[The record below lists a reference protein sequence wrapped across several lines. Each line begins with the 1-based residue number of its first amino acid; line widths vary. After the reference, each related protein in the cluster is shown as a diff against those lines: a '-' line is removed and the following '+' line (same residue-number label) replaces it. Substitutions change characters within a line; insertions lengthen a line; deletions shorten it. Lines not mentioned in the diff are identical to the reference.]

1 MKKFLIIMVSDDN
14 GIISSKRVLGT
25 LCVLALVICLL
36 MSAFSKRTIVPSGDL
51 VYSIAGF
58 ALASF
63 GLSTMEKVMGKKNE
77 KNEVRFNKNSTE
89 EIG

>member
-1 MKKFLIIMVSDDN
+1 MVSDDN

-25 LCVLALVICLL
+25 LCVLSLVICL
-36 MSAFSKRTIVPSGDL
+36 MTSAFSKRTIVPSGDL

-63 GLSTMEKVMGKKNE
+63 GLSTIEKVINKKNE
-77 KNEVRFNKNSTE
+77 KNEVGSNKIGTG

>member
-1 MKKFLIIMVSDDN
+1 MLSDDN

-25 LCVLALVICLL
+25 LCVISLVLCLL
-36 MSAFSKRTIVPSGDL
+36 VSAFSKRTIVPSGDL

-63 GLSTMEKVMGKKNE
+63 GLSSIEKIMNKKNN
-77 KNEVRFNKNSTE
+77 NEL
-89 EIG
+89 

>member
-1 MKKFLIIMVSDDN
+1 MVSDDN

-25 LCVLALVICLL
+25 LCIFALVICLL
-36 MSAFSKRTIVPSGDL
+36 TSAFSKRTIVPSPDL

-58 ALASF
+58 ALAAF
-63 GLSTMEKVMGKKNE
+63 GLSTMEKIINPKN
-77 KNEVRFNKNSTE
+77 KTNENGSNKDNPS